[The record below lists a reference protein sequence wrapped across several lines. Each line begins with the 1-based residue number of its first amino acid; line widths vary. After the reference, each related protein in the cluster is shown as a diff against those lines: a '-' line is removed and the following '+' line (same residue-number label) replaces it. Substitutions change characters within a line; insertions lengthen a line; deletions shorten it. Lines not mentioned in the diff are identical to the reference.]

1 MFNGSPPRTDA
12 ANKYM
17 SASPQRNGSGPSQPD
32 TWPIPPAMD
41 WRRET
46 YRLFLNRLS
55 LPLLGLAL
63 VFAGVGAAAF
73 VILAFPQHATRLYPL
88 LVLLVLAA
96 AAPPK
101 KALSAPTAEPAPPP
115 NCWPRRC

>member
-1 MFNGSPPRTDA
+1 MFNGIPPRTDA

-63 VFAGVGAAAF
+63 VFAGVGAAPS
-73 VILAFPQHATRLYPL
+73 VIRASPQHPPRLSPRRL
-88 LVLLVLAA
+88 FLVL
-96 AAPPK
+96 
-101 KALSAPTAEPAPPP
+101 EGQD
-115 NCWPRRC
+115 NERR

>member
-1 MFNGSPPRTDA
+1 MFNGIPPRTDA

-63 VFAGVGAAAF
+63 VFAGGGAGGF
-73 VILAFPQHATRLYPL
+73 VILAFPQHAPRLYPL
-88 LVLLVLAA
+88 LVLLVLAGRWLFLVVGA
-96 AAPPK
+96 
-101 KALSAPTAEPAPPP
+101 
-115 NCWPRRC
+115 RG